1 LTVRI
6 TLRILVVVLFVAL
19 QAVGP
24 SGPHARAAQTDAPA
38 AEVRIGVLKNGT
50 YEVVSLP
57 LETYVARVL
66 AGEALPGS
74 APAAMEALAIAIRTY
89 TVENLGRHRGE
100 GFDLCD
106 QTHCQV
112 MRNSSLITERAAA
125 ATAGQILLYRGE
137 PATVYYS
144 ASCGGHTEKPSNVW
158 PGAEDPPY
166 LPSQDDDGCGGA
178 PAWSSELS
186 LADLERAFVAA
197 GYRGR
202 LRDMRVARRNDA
214 RRVQELQLEGM
225 TPPRISG
232 QDLRVAVGRTL
243 GWQYV
248 QSTLFELTRNGNAV
262 RLRGQGNGHGV
273 GMCVIGSSRLAA
285 AGRTAS
291 QILRQYY
298 PGTTIAPV
306 PPRLTRAQPNDPSA
320 PRAAGGAT
328 PATVIASAPA
338 STSTRPGAPAP
349 AIASAPAIVPAP
361 SSSAAAAAS
370 GSASVA
376 MSAVS
381 VTLPDAQSAERG
393 TLQTLIARERETL
406 AASLGI
412 PAPPPVDV
420 RFHATTDAFQAA
432 TGQPWYVLGAARGT
446 ELHFVPVS
454 TLRDRGVLE
463 RTVRRELVRAMTA
476 DALAGR
482 PAWVREGAAIH
493 FAEGTNAPE
502 RRDSCPQDAELLR
515 PASIGALTDAYA
527 RARACFERQLS
538 AGRKWNE
545 IK

>member
-1 LTVRI
+1 LTLRI
-6 TLRILVVVLFVAL
+6 TLRIFVVVLLVAL
-19 QAVGP
+19 QAAGP
-24 SGPHARAAQTDAPA
+24 RGPRARAAQTDTPA
-38 AEVRIGVLKNGT
+38 AEVRIGVLKNGA

-166 LPSQDDDGCGGA
+166 LPSQADDGCGGA

-248 QSTLFELTRNGNAV
+248 QSTLFELSRNGNAV

-285 AGRTAS
+285 AGRTAP

-306 PPRLTRAQPNDPSA
+306 PPRLTRAQPNDPTA

-328 PATVIASAPA
+328 PAT
-338 STSTRPGAPAP
+338 
-349 AIASAPAIVPAP
+349 AIASAPPGRSIAPTVSTPPAPVPATAP
-361 SSSAAAAAS
+361 ASASSAPLASGSSSSAAI
-370 GSASVA
+370 
-376 MSAVS
+376 SAVS
-381 VTLPDAQSAERG
+381 VTLPGAQSAERS
-393 TLQTLIARERETL
+393 TLLALIARERETL

-412 PAPPPVDV
+412 AAPPRVDV
-420 RFHATTDAFQAA
+420 HFHGSTDAFQAA
-432 TGQPWYVLGAARGT
+432 TGQPWYVLGATRGNQ
-446 ELHFVPVS
+446 LHFVPVS
-454 TLRDRGVLE
+454 SLRDRGVLE
-463 RTVRRELVRAMTA
+463 RTIRRELVRAITES
-476 DALAGR
+476 ALAGR

-493 FAEGTNAPE
+493 FAEGTNGPE

-515 PASIGALTDAYA
+515 PASIGALTDAFA

-538 AGRKWNE
+538 SGRKWNE
-545 IK
+545 IR